1 MAEATHEMINYDGEA
16 GKIQA
21 YLSRPAASEPR
32 PAVIVIH
39 EIFGLNDQIK
49 GVADRFAREGFV
61 ALAPHL
67 YSRPELNGVLTSES
81 ITEVMAFQFSLPREK
96 MGDPAYIHQEMAKLP
111 DGKREIVQKTFT
123 VMMDSGNKGKYG
135 QDLVKAADFL
145 NAQPFVTRG
154 KIASLGFCF
163 GGGMSIYLA
172 CHAPLSASVVFYGEN
187 PNPIDLVQNI
197 SGPVLGLYGGED
209 LRINSHLDEL
219 VKAMSSYKKDFEMK
233 IYPGAA
239 HAFFNET
246 RPNYREAAASDA
258 WERVL
263 RLFQRTLMN

>member
-1 MAEATHEMINYDGEA
+1 MISYDGEA

-21 YLSRPAASEPR
+21 YLSRPDVTEPR

-39 EIFGLNDQIK
+39 EIFGLNEQIK
-49 GVADRFAREGFV
+49 GVADRFAGEGYV
-61 ALAPHL
+61 AFAPHL
-67 YSRPELNGVLTSES
+67 YSRPGLAGVMTPEN
-81 ITEVMAFQFSLPREK
+81 IEAVMGFQFSLPREK
-96 MGDPAYIHQEMAKLP
+96 MADPAYLQQEMAKLP
-111 DGKREIVQKTFT
+111 EGKREIVQKTFP
-123 VMMDSGNKGKYG
+123 VMTDSSNKGKYG
-135 QDLVKAADFL
+135 QDLVKAFEFL

-163 GGGMSIYLA
+163 GGGMALYFA

-187 PNPIDLVQNI
+187 PNPIELVKNI
-197 SGPVLGLYGGED
+197 SGPVLGLYGAED
-209 LRINSHLDEL
+209 MRINSRLDEL
-219 VKAMSSYKKDFEMK
+219 VKAMTSYKKDFEMK

-263 RLFQRTLMN
+263 RLFQRTLLH

>member
-1 MAEATHEMINYDGEA
+1 MAAATREMITYDGEA

-21 YLSRPAASEPR
+21 YLSRPAGDGPH

-39 EIFGLNDQIK
+39 EIFGLNEQIK
-49 GVADRFAREGFV
+49 GVADRFAREGYV

-67 YSRPELNGVLTSES
+67 YSRPGINLT
-81 ITEVMAFQFSLPREK
+81 TETVTETMSFQFSLQREK
-96 MGDPAYIHQEMAKLP
+96 MGDPAYIQQEIAKLP
-111 DGKREIVQKTFT
+111 EGKREVVQKALP
-123 VMMDSGNKGKYG
+123 VMMGPSNKAKYG
-135 QDLVKAADFL
+135 QDLVKAVDFL
-145 NAQPFVTRG
+145 NASPFVPQG
-154 KIASLGFCF
+154 KVASLGFCF
-163 GGGMSIYLA
+163 GGGMSIFLA
-172 CHAPLSASVVFYGEN
+172 CHAALAASVVFYGEN

-197 SGPVLGLYGGED
+197 HGPVLGLYGAED
-209 LRINSHLDEL
+209 MRINGRLDEL
-219 VKAMSSYKKDFEMK
+219 VKAMTGYKKDFEMK

-246 RPNYREAAASDA
+246 RPNYREAAANDA

>member
-1 MAEATHEMINYDGEA
+1 MAEATREMITYDGEG

-21 YLSRPAASEPR
+21 YLSRPVATEPR

-39 EIFGLNDQIK
+39 EIFGLNEQIK
-49 GVADRFAREGFV
+49 GVADRFAREGYV
-61 ALAPHL
+61 VLAPHL
-67 YSRPELNGVLTSES
+67 YSRPGISGVLTPES
-81 ITEVMAFQFSLPREK
+81 VAEVMAFQFSLPREK
-96 MGDPAYIHQEMAKLP
+96 MADPAYIQQEMAKLP
-111 DGKREIVQKTFT
+111 EGKREIVQKAFP

-154 KIASLGFCF
+154 RIASLGFCF
-163 GGGMSIYLA
+163 GGGMSIYFA
-172 CHAPLSASVVFYGEN
+172 CHAPLSACVVFYGEN

-197 SGPVLGLYGGED
+197 SGPVLGLYGAED
-209 LRINSHLDEL
+209 LRINSRLDEL
-219 VKAMSSYKKDFEMK
+219 VKAMASYKKDFEMK

-263 RLFQRTLMN
+263 RLYKRTMWG